1 MIKFLVGV
9 IAGMYVCEMYG
20 YTFSGLLENIEIF
33 MEKESKIN

>member
-33 MEKESKIN
+33 MEKERKIN